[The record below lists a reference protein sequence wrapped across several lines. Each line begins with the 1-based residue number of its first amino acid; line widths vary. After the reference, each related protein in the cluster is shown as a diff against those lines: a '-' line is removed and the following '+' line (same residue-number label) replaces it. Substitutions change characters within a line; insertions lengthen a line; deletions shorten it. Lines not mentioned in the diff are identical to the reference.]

1 MVVSPVLRLQAGPTL
16 HCMQVRPFDTAYR
29 QLGPDLQTQKSCV
42 PQKFLLR
49 LCCCTTCRA
58 AMFAEH
64 DQMNGV
70 SENIM
75 LGQLAPMGTGSFE
88 LWLNEGGL
96 KDAVEVSHPAAPFIL
111 PDFYHS
117 PMCQPLAAFCLI
129 LHSLRILLCCAVM
142 SDNWF

>member
-1 MVVSPVLRLQAGPTL
+1 
-16 HCMQVRPFDTAYR
+16 
-29 QLGPDLQTQKSCV
+29 
-42 PQKFLLR
+42 
-49 LCCCTTCRA
+49 
-58 AMFAEH
+58 MFAEH

-111 PDFYHS
+111 PDFYHF

-129 LHSLRILLCCAVM
+129 LHALRLLLCCAVM